1 MKPSGFTLSIGKFGI
16 LPSYTVYVN
25 KQYKLLAELK
35 QEYLPYNDYKF
46 RYLPSKNMN
55 NEDIAKIMKETRK
68 EKGMTQSEIAFV
80 LDKTPATVSDIERG
94 KIQISASDL
103 YKIANTLNKPIEY
116 FFGESFESEEIEN
129 LVFIIRKQ
137 PKEQQKKI
145 VEQTRMLLSLDA
157 FQQMATGK
165 EREMTDQEI
174 NEAVNYV
181 IRYADEIEAIYK
193 VTSELKRNIK
203 DAFKPQQ

>member
-1 MKPSGFTLSIGKFGI
+1 
-16 LPSYTVYVN
+16 
-25 KQYKLLAELK
+25 
-35 QEYLPYNDYKF
+35 
-46 RYLPSKNMN
+46 MN
-55 NEDIAKIMKETRK
+55 NEEIAKIMKETRK
-68 EKGMTQSEIAFV
+68 EKGMTQSEIAYV

-103 YKIANTLNKPIEY
+103 YKIANALNKPIEY
-116 FFGESFESEEIEN
+116 FFGESFESDEIEN

-137 PKEQQKKI
+137 PQEQQKKI

-157 FQQMATGK
+157 FQQMAIGK
-165 EREMTDQEI
+165 EREMSDQEI

-193 VTSELKRNIK
+193 VTSEIKKNIK
-203 DAFKPQQ
+203 DAFKPN